1 MASPRFNGQGF
12 TNPTNPLGF
21 HSENRYRAEEPMGSQ
36 FMSNES
42 NFSKEAETR
51 VFEAAVGRLLKEL
64 IEQVAKNSVKAMGK
78 AALKG
83 GKLADE
89 IMKQVA
95 KEVETA
101 IKKAGDDAA
110 KAAAK
115 AGKSVDDQAKAAM
128 KAMDGAIDD
137 VALGGLDDA
146 AKASA
151 RRAGKESVS
160 EGMEAGIKDATGG
173 GLKKFMKNTPI
184 KVTGTGVVGVA
195 AGYAIYKVFGTDG
208 PVSAWMDDL
217 IGANCDEKAIDA
229 GLEVG
234 TAEYTKS
241 VADCQKRAETKMA
254 IFGGFCILVIGGI
267 VFFVLR

>member
-1 MASPRFNGQGF
+1 
-12 TNPTNPLGF
+12 
-21 HSENRYRAEEPMGSQ
+21 
-36 FMSNES
+36 
-42 NFSKEAETR
+42 
-51 VFEAAVGRLLKEL
+51 
-64 IEQVAKNSVKAMGK
+64 MGK

-115 AGKSVDDQAKAAM
+115 AGKGVDDQAKAAM

-151 RRAGKESVS
+151 RKAGKESVT
-160 EGMEAGIKDATGG
+160 EGMEAGLKGG
-173 GLKKFMKNTPI
+173 GLKKFMKTAPI
-184 KVTGTGVVGVA
+184 KVTGTGVVGIA
-195 AGYAIYKVFGTDG
+195 ASYAIYKVFGTDG
-208 PVSAWMDDL
+208 PVSEWVDDL
-217 IGANCDEKAIDA
+217 LGANCDEKAIDA
-229 GLEVG
+229 GLEEG
-234 TAEYTKS
+234 TDEYTKS
-241 VADCQKRAETKMA
+241 VTDCHKRAETKMA
-254 IFGGFCILVIGGI
+254 IFGGFCIVVIGGI
-267 VFFVLR
+267 VFLVLR

>member
-1 MASPRFNGQGF
+1 MAQPRFNGRGF
-12 TNPTNPLGF
+12 TNPLNPLGF
-21 HSENRYRAEEPMGSQ
+21 HSENRYREETPLGSN
-36 FMSNES
+36 FMSNEARYQ
-42 NFSKEAETR
+42 AETR
-51 VFEAAVGRLLKEL
+51 VFEAGVGRLLKEL
-64 IEQVAKNSVKAMGK
+64 IEQVAKNATKAMAK
-78 AALKG
+78 AAVRS

-110 KAAAK
+110 TAAAK
-115 AGKSVDDQAKAAM
+115 AGKSVDEQAQAAI
-128 KAMDGAIDD
+128 KAMDGAIDNI
-137 VALGGLDDA
+137 ALGGLDDA

-151 RRAGKESVS
+151 RKAGKESVT
-160 EGMEAGIKDATGG
+160 EGMEAGMKDATGG
-173 GLKKFMKNTPI
+173 GLKKFMKTAPI
-184 KVTGTGVVGVA
+184 KVTGTGVVGIA

-229 GLEVG
+229 GLEEG
-234 TAEYTKS
+234 TDEYKKS
-241 VADCQKRAETKMA
+241 VADCHKRAETKMA